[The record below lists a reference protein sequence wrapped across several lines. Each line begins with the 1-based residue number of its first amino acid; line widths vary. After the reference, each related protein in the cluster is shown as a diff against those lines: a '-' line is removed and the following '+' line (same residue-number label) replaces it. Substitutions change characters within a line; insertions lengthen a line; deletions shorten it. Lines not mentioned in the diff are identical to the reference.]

1 MYAVFKE
8 AFPMPLGTV
17 ATRIAKA
24 NARSFC
30 CRLFACFSQIRY
42 EQYCVVQVVPKIHI
56 NWELVSIVRPGFF
69 SV

>member
-1 MYAVFKE
+1 MYAVFFKE

-30 CRLFACFSQIRY
+30 CHNYTLLACISQLRY
-42 EQYCVVQVVPKIHI
+42 EQYCIVQTAPEYM
-56 NWELVSIVRPGFF
+56 NRE
-69 SV
+69 